1 MVEPDA
7 VSDLRVRM
15 KWFLV
20 YLKNGERVETLAPH
34 FRAVHR
40 EIGRENIKFM
50 REIKSDDAAPEIEK
64 VRYYNP
70 TSRQGKPQ

>member
-1 MVEPDA
+1 
-7 VSDLRVRM
+7 M
-15 KWFLV
+15 KWYLV

-40 EIGRENIKFM
+40 EIGRENITFM
-50 REIKSDDAAPEIEK
+50 REIKSDDAPEIEK

-70 TSRQGKPQ
+70 TSRQGKPQCPNT

>member
-1 MVEPDA
+1 MVQPDA
-7 VSDLRVRM
+7 FHHVRVRM
-15 KWFLV
+15 KWYLV